1 MKKIY
6 LILILVLPISIFA
19 QEKLSYTSNN
29 QNIEFKI
36 STTEFYVKYNLLNNK
51 SLKNQLKTKS
61 ITELK
66 NNYAVVKI
74 ENLTSKKSFSKHKKE
89 ILDIYQFKKIEPV
102 LIYKDGT
109 KQVCNEEII
118 IKINDKVVLE
128 TLLKDYVYTSK
139 QNEFVKHQFTIKING
154 ISTNEI
160 FKLVDNL
167 EQNNNVIFAEPNFT
181 RFLKPQTND
190 PFFNSQWSIKNQG
203 YLGGSNDADMDVEEA
218 QSHSTGQGI
227 KVAVIDEGVDLTHPD
242 LSSNLLTGYDAT
254 DGNLNGGPNKTNN
267 DAHGTACAGIIASIA
282 NNTKGT
288 VGIAYNTKIIPVRV
302 GYSNGLPFSDPNR
315 TWITNN
321 NWLAN
326 GINWAVQN
334 GADILSNS
342 WGGGSPSTAITNA
355 INNAVNYGRTNN
367 KGCTV
372 LFSSGNYNTNVAY
385 PASLPNVI
393 AVGASSMC
401 DERKSST
408 SNATQLLG
416 SSTQPDAN
424 GTSCDG
430 EFWWGSNFGNEI
442 DIVAPGVK
450 IYTTDI
456 SGVNGYSVGDY
467 KSDFNGT
474 SSACPNAAGVAALVL
489 SVNPNFTQAQVRE
502 ILETTT
508 DKIGNTPYN
517 VTFQNYGATQT
528 WNNQVG
534 YGRLNAFSAVQKAIN
549 YDNYNSHYITG
560 PTQITPGSGGFYK
573 ISNPFA
579 YATNYVWSIPTGC
592 TYNYCWNIVQGQGTS
607 IALINGGSTGVYD
620 ITCKVYNGSTQIGN
634 YYITVNVQNPYN
646 GGGGGN
652 PCGGLNMTPNVIYPP
667 IDDDCNESFGVNNS
681 SESIYFKKVIVYN
694 IQGQKIIET
703 NEKQEVNISHLS
715 SGIYIV
721 KAELS
726 NNKILTKKILRE

>member
-1 MKKIY
+1 MKKY
-6 LILILVLPISIFA
+6 KLLIIITLFA
-19 QEKLSYTSNN
+19 FSSFSQETIKYTDNENST
-29 QNIEFKI
+29 IEFKI
-36 STTEFYVKYNLLNNK
+36 STKEYFVKITNTRKK
-51 SLKNQLKTKS
+51 SLLKNKS
-61 ITELK
+61 ITKTTKISENTFIIESDVVLG
-66 NNYAVVKI
+66 NY
-74 ENLTSKKSFSKHKKE
+74 KSRKTKLSQKLDSN
-89 ILDIYQFKKIEPV
+89 ILNIEPV
-102 LIYKDGT
+102 LIYKDGV
-109 KQVCNEEII
+109 KQICNGEVIIKSTNRKMFAKLFSGYKIEVIPNNLVENQFI
-118 IKINDKVVLE
+118 IKIKDINTFQLLE
-128 TLLKDYVYTSK
+128 LVSK
-139 QNEFVKHQFTIKING
+139 LQTDSI
-154 ISTNEI
+154 
-160 FKLVDNL
+160 VDF
-167 EQNNNVIFAEPNFT
+167 IEPNFI
-181 RFLKPQTND
+181 RLISPHTND
-190 PFFNSQWSIKNQG
+190 PFFNSQWSINNQG
-203 YLGGSNDADMDVEEA
+203 YLGGTIDADMDIEETWPIA
-218 QSHSTGQGI
+218 TGSNV
-227 KVAVIDEGVDLTHPD
+227 KVAVIDTGVDLTHPD
-242 LSSNLLTGYDAT
+242 LISNLLSGYDAT
-254 DGNLNGGPNKTNN
+254 GGNSNGDDSGEP
-267 DAHGTACAGIIASIA
+267 HGTACAGIIAAVS
-282 NNTKGT
+282 NNNI
-288 VGIAYNTKIIPVRV
+288 GITGVAYNSKIIPVKV
-302 GYSNGLPFSDPNR
+302 FPSSGSPSNSM
-315 TWITNN
+315 
-321 NWLAN
+321 LAN
-326 GINWAVQN
+326 GITWAYQN

-342 WGGGSPSTAITNA
+342 WGGGSPSSAINSA
-355 INNAVNYGRTNN
+355 INNAVNNGRNG
-367 KGCTV
+367 KGCIV
-372 LFSSGNYNTNVAY
+372 LFSTGNYNTNVSY
-385 PASLPNVI
+385 PATLNNVI

-401 DERKSST
+401 DERKRST
-408 SNATQLLG
+408 SDASLLVN
-416 SSTQPDAN
+416 SPTQPDAN

-430 EFWWGSNFGNEI
+430 EWWWGSNFGNEL
-442 DIVAPGVK
+442 DIVAPGVE
-450 IYTTDI
+450 IFATDI
-456 SGVNGYSVGDY
+456 SGADGNNTGDY
-467 KSDFNGT
+467 WSNFNGT

-489 SVNPNFTQAQVRE
+489 SVNPNFTQTQVRE

-517 VTFQNYGATQT
+517 VTFQNYGATET

-592 TYNYCWNIVQGQGTS
+592 TYQYCWNIVQGQGTS
-607 IALINGGSTGVYD
+607 AALINGGSTGVYD